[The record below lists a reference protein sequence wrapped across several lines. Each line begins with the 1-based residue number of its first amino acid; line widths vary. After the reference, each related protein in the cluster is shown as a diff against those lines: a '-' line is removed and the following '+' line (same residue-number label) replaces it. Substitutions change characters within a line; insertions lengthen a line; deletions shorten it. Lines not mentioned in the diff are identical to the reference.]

1 MKNNTIDLNDLVV
14 LIKNNLNYLYKF
26 LALGIIIGLI
36 GCYINEKII
45 DKKSSISI
53 NVSVTNPLNN
63 IKLLNLFTVE
73 PIRINNQR
81 IEISKT
87 QEKIENYYRISEE
100 YLKLISDLLDLNQY
114 EINEKYGHKISY
126 TKINQR
132 EMTYKIDDV
141 LNVEKVLKSLE
152 NFSYDLN
159 KIIKP
164 IIIENLFT
172 ENKYLQEFLNQQQDE
187 ENIQKISSLMNTRTK
202 IIEEFKNQKIEILFS
217 KITLESKKYLSNKNI
232 IFTSILAFVSLFFM
246 MIMLKK

>member
-100 YLKLISDLLDLNQY
+100 YLKLIFDLLDLNQY

-126 TKINQR
+126 TKKNQR
-132 EMTYKIDDV
+132 EMTYKIDNV

>member
-100 YLKLISDLLDLNQY
+100 YLKLIFDLLDLNQY
-114 EINEKYGHKISY
+114 GIDKKYGHKISY
-126 TKINQR
+126 TKKNER
-132 EMTYKIDDV
+132 EMIFKIDDV
-141 LNVEKVLKSLE
+141 ANVEKVLKGLE

-164 IIIENLFT
+164 VIIENLSS
-172 ENKYLQEFLNQQQDE
+172 ENIFLQEFLNKQKDG
-187 ENIQKISSLMNTRTK
+187 ENIQKISSLINTRAKT
-202 IIEEFKNQKIEILFS
+202 IEDFKKLNIEILLS
-217 KITLESKKYLSNKNI
+217 KITVESKKNISNKNI

>member
-100 YLKLISDLLDLNQY
+100 YLKLIFDLLDLNQY
-114 EINEKYGHKISY
+114 GIDKKYGHKISY
-126 TKINQR
+126 TKKNER
-132 EMTYKIDDV
+132 EMIFKIDDV
-141 LNVEKVLKSLE
+141 ANVEKVLKGLE

>member
-53 NVSVTNPLNN
+53 NVSVANPLNN

-100 YLKLISDLLDLNQY
+100 YLKLIFDLLDLNQY
-114 EINEKYGHKISY
+114 GIDKKYGHKISY
-126 TKINQR
+126 TKKNER
-132 EMTYKIDDV
+132 EMIFKIDDV
-141 LNVEKVLKSLE
+141 ANVEKVLKGLE

-164 IIIENLFT
+164 VIIENLSS
-172 ENKYLQEFLNQQQDE
+172 ENIFLQEFLNKQKDG
-187 ENIQKISSLMNTRTK
+187 ENIQKISSLINTRAKT
-202 IIEEFKNQKIEILFS
+202 IEEFKELNIEILLS
-217 KITLESKKYLSNKNI
+217 KITVESKKNISNKNI

>member
-100 YLKLISDLLDLNQY
+100 YLKLIFDLLDLNQY
-114 EINEKYGHKISY
+114 GIDKKYGHKISY
-126 TKINQR
+126 TKKNER
-132 EMTYKIDDV
+132 EMIFKIDDV
-141 LNVEKVLKSLE
+141 ANVEKVLKGLE

-164 IIIENLFT
+164 VIIENLSS
-172 ENKYLQEFLNQQQDE
+172 ENIFLQEFLNKQKDG
-187 ENIQKISSLMNTRTK
+187 ENIQKISSLINTRAKT
-202 IIEEFKNQKIEILFS
+202 IEEFKELNIEILLS
-217 KITLESKKYLSNKNI
+217 KITVESKKNISNKNI

>member
-53 NVSVTNPLNN
+53 NVSVANPLNN

-100 YLKLISDLLDLNQY
+100 YLKLIFDLLDLNQY

-126 TKINQR
+126 TK
-132 EMTYKIDDV
+132 KI
-141 LNVEKVLKSLE
+141 KGK
-152 NFSYDLN
+152 
-159 KIIKP
+159 
-164 IIIENLFT
+164 
-172 ENKYLQEFLNQQQDE
+172 
-187 ENIQKISSLMNTRTK
+187 
-202 IIEEFKNQKIEILFS
+202 
-217 KITLESKKYLSNKNI
+217 
-232 IFTSILAFVSLFFM
+232 
-246 MIMLKK
+246 

>member
-100 YLKLISDLLDLNQY
+100 YLKLIFDLLDLNQY

-126 TKINQR
+126 TKKNQR
-132 EMTYKIDDV
+132 EMTYKIDNV

-164 IIIENLFT
+164 VIIENLSS
-172 ENKYLQEFLNQQQDE
+172 ENIFLQEFLNKQKDG
-187 ENIQKISSLMNTRTK
+187 ENIQKISSLINTRAKT
-202 IIEEFKNQKIEILFS
+202 IEEFKELNIEILLS
-217 KITLESKKYLSNKNI
+217 KITVESKKNISNKNI

>member
-100 YLKLISDLLDLNQY
+100 YLKLIFDLLDLNQY
-114 EINEKYGHKISY
+114 GIDKKYGHKISY
-126 TKINQR
+126 TKKNER
-132 EMTYKIDDV
+132 EMIFKIDDV
-141 LNVEKVLKSLE
+141 ANVEKVLKGLE

-172 ENKYLQEFLNQQQDE
+172 ENKYLQEFLNKQQDE

>member
-100 YLKLISDLLDLNQY
+100 YLKLIFDLLDLNQY
-114 EINEKYGHKISY
+114 GIDKKYGHKISY
-126 TKINQR
+126 TKKNER
-132 EMTYKIDDV
+132 EMIFKIDDV
-141 LNVEKVLKSLE
+141 ANVEKVLKGLE

-164 IIIENLFT
+164 VIIENLSS
-172 ENKYLQEFLNQQQDE
+172 ENIFLQEFLNKQKDG
-187 ENIQKISSLMNTRTK
+187 ENIQIISSLINTRAKT
-202 IIEEFKNQKIEILFS
+202 IEEFKELNIEILLS
-217 KITLESKKYLSNKNI
+217 KITVESKKNISNKNI